1 MTLICS
7 NVLEH
12 KHNLCTNAT
21 ENHLISSLPVD
32 FNPVVA
38 HVSIGLATY
47 LAYVNIWMII
57 NLISAWMS
65 NNRRSKVWYEIFYPF
80 PNFNGTT
87 VEVWEWKL
95 FHTTLHNECSY
106 LSLLG
111 FKLIHVRKEAQG
123 LCVVEM
129 HRVAKY
135 CCAWFF
141 QSFRWLVLILK
152 IASIQCFVLL
162 TFNKRST
169 FVNAFMPRCRDFML
183 KSDEVVVAL
192 FNWLCYITDVG
203 QLRSLSFLGIDM
215 ISDKTSLN

>member
-12 KHNLCTNAT
+12 KHNMCTNAT
-21 ENHLISSLPVD
+21 ENHLISSLLVN
-32 FNPVVA
+32 FNSVVA
-38 HVSIGLATY
+38 HASIGLATY
-47 LAYVNIWMII
+47 LTYVSICMII

-65 NNRRSKVWYEIFYPF
+65 NNIPSKLWYEIIYPF
-80 PNFNGTT
+80 LNLNGGA
-87 VEVWEWKL
+87 VWEWKL

-111 FKLIHVRKEAQG
+111 FKLIHVRKGAQG
-123 LCVVEM
+123 ICVVEM

-135 CCAWFF
+135 FCAWSF
-141 QSFRWLVLILK
+141 QSFRWLVSILK

-162 TFNKRST
+162 TLNKRST
-169 FVNAFMPRCRDFML
+169 FVNAFTPWCRDFML
-183 KSDEVVVAL
+183 KSHEVVVAL

-203 QLRSLSFLGIDM
+203 QLRSLSFLGIDI
-215 ISDKTSLN
+215 ISDRTSLN